1 LGGAALAVAGLA
13 AAPILGP
20 LALGAAAIGAVGS
33 LGSWWAASRGPRG
46 RKAAE
51 ERYRE
56 LEVALQAAR
65 LDRLERLAEDFTY
78 YAVPGGANQ
87 ARELANA
94 WRTLRE
100 SVGGP
105 GEVLADELLR
115 VADEAYEEG
124 ARLLESALEA
134 RAALDSFDD
143 RSLRRELDTW
153 TRERERLDPAQ
164 AGGAERVAALDQR
177 IAAHQRRL
185 DLFAQQQA
193 AIVSLLAEVEHLE
206 AALHE
211 AYLGQVAAGTKTA
224 LEQES
229 RAPAEL
235 ASAVEVAR
243 RVSARVEALPG

>member
-1 LGGAALAVAGLA
+1 LAVVGLA
-13 AAPILGP
+13 TAPILGP
-20 LALGAAAIGAVGS
+20 LALGAAAIGAVGG
-33 LGSWWAASRGPRG
+33 LGSWWAASSGRRG

-56 LEVALQAAR
+56 LEEALEAAR
-65 LDRLERLAEDFTY
+65 VDQLERLADDFTY

-87 ARELANA
+87 ARELGAA
-94 WRTLRE
+94 WRTLRA
-100 SVGGP
+100 SVRGP

-115 VADEAYEEG
+115 IADEAFAEG
-124 ARLLESALEA
+124 VRLLESAVAA

-143 RSLRRELDTW
+143 RTLRRELDTW
-153 TRERERLDPAQ
+153 SRERERLDAAQ
-164 AGGAERVAALDQR
+164 PGGAERLSALDQR
-177 IAAHQRRL
+177 ITAHQRRL

-193 AIVSLLAEVEHLE
+193 AIASILAEVEHLE
-206 AALHE
+206 GALHE
-211 AYLGQVAAGTKTA
+211 AYLGRIAEGTKSA

-243 RVSARVEALPG
+243 RVAARVDALDRPAPI